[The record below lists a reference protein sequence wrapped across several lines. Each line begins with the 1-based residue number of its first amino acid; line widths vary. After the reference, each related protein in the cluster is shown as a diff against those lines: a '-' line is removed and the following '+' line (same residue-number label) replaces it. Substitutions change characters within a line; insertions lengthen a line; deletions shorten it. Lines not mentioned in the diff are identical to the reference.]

1 MYTSSK
7 PLVNSPVGFNVVSTR
22 KKKQQNERLFSQLDE
37 SDANFMIGQNFYQA
51 HVGSKTE
58 VVDMGDS
65 SNNMTDPVQIN
76 SPNFEEHT
84 LEENIVSKVR
94 SELNKKMAKVE
105 TRFQDAVSTAIE
117 KLSDS

>member
-1 MYTSSK
+1 
-7 PLVNSPVGFNVVSTR
+7 
-22 KKKQQNERLFSQLDE
+22 
-37 SDANFMIGQNFYQA
+37 MIGQNFYQA